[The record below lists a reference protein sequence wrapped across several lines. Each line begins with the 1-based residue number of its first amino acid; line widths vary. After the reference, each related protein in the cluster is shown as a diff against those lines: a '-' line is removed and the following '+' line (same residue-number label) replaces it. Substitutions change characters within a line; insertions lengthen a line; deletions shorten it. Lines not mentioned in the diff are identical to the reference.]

1 MASSSPRCCQWSKLP
16 RDILGLAIDGLPSA
30 AARRRG
36 IWWAVCSWLLFWSA
50 FYWLLLE
57 GNILASLRRACSSH
71 HHTADTIDHT
81 HFGAVNRSWR
91 TADSINHAHFGVMYR
106 SWRMAD
112 SVDRARFRAAYCAH
126 CMVEAVCRSWPA
138 AANEHIPCLP
148 RRRPWIVLTYPYFIT
163 SSDDNSSCR
172 RLSYLPENTECIG
185 STDDWIALRR
195 VVVDD
200 VHSYLLHNHFSD
212 TTLAQQLDTFIAD
225 ASRLFDVRKVL
236 PPWSDLPRDSL
247 GLVIDHIASL
257 LAGTL
262 PCFRP
267 APCPSHH
274 HAVDSVDHTTESD
287 DQAHFH
293 AAYCSWCTADS
304 VDRAR
309 FRADYRAHTMVE
321 AVCLSWRAT
330 AREHLPRPPR
340 RLPWIV
346 LTYGYFMTSSDNWC
360 RRIPSLPKNVK
371 CIGSTD
377 DWNALQG
384 VVIDN
389 SCGNARETHSYLL
402 HNPFSKIT
410 VPLPELDTLIGDN
423 VSILLEVRKVLMRS
437 NPRDVVAI
445 LTNNYNYPI
454 ILVRPGK
461 GVWLPRLRSAP
472 FIYIID
478 IVFIGDRLY
487 GITQAEDL
495 ISLDIAFGVDGTPII
510 TRAKRVIR
518 HLPKAGD
525 HSKVWSNVD
534 FLRVRSYPS
543 KLDDG
548 YDLWSD
554 VDEKYHKY
562 VAKDK
567 GEQGGET
574 LNGEH
579 DEDRVRYMMTKNTND
594 NTISEGIHY
603 DKSDELLITTLQ
615 IVESLGKL
623 LMVRRKLHCPPLG
636 YYYTRSVDVFEAN
649 ITAGEWVPVKDGL
662 CGQALFISRYCCKS
676 IHASGEIEKDAVYFA
691 DTGEVLDLRSRIIS
705 QPQRNL
711 WFRWTMWLFPP
722 EPDVDTI

>member
-1 MASSSPRCCQWSKLP
+1 
-16 RDILGLAIDGLPSA
+16 
-30 AARRRG
+30 
-36 IWWAVCSWLLFWSA
+36 
-50 FYWLLLE
+50 
-57 GNILASLRRACSSH
+57 
-71 HHTADTIDHT
+71 
-81 HFGAVNRSWR
+81 
-91 TADSINHAHFGVMYR
+91 
-106 SWRMAD
+106 MAD

-236 PPWSDLPRDSL
+236 VRSTNPW
-247 GLVIDHIASL
+247 
-257 LAGTL
+257 
-262 PCFRP
+262 
-267 APCPSHH
+267 
-274 HAVDSVDHTTESD
+274 
-287 DQAHFH
+287 
-293 AAYCSWCTADS
+293 DS

-495 ISLDIAFGVDGTPII
+495 ISLDIAFGVDGMPII